1 MAEQLS
7 TVLGFEAAQAI
18 RTLKDL
24 DASLLSYT
32 SAMRKAANATRVFNI
47 QGGQVK
53 RTLANINAA
62 AQVTN
67 KTTAKT
73 SDEHKKVA
81 QVVRKTTKSVESG
94 AKKQEKAAKKVL
106 LSWQSVIRIFA
117 IQVMHQAITRVT
129 SALSEGVAAARDY
142 EISLAEIQT
151 IGRGFRDDFEGLS
164 DQVREFSDLV
174 GAPIETVAEGVYQA
188 LSNQVT
194 DAAHSMEFMAA
205 AQKFAT
211 ASVTE
216 TSASVALL
224 SSVINSYNMEVEDA
238 AIVGGKL
245 AEIIELGRLRGEE
258 FANSFGRITV
268 LAAQLGIALDEVGA
282 AVATLTVSGLKYNEA
297 STLMLNIMLKLIRP
311 TEELKKQYKELG
323 IAGAEAG
330 IQAYGFQ
337 GFLDKLSEKAGSSA
351 TALGKMWGRVRAIRG
366 VLGLANESAE
376 QYAENLEKIS
386 KAGAKELFEK
396 RDIIFETN
404 AKQVEI
410 ELNRVKNYVLIDWGR
425 DINKAIKSVFDTFG
439 GGVETLKVLG
449 ASVAAV
455 GVAFIALKAEAIGA
469 VLTLSGITFPG
480 VIIAGAVTLAGMALY
495 NYFNKGK
502 IEAINAQK
510 VFEEQSNLALKTRL
524 KNIQL
529 AADAQKKSDDE
540 MLANIQKYLFSRQ
553 KAFEMASK
561 DLVRLEDLI
570 FTGIVDQLG
579 SKISETNTFF
589 SNLEKKAIAASTVIN
604 DLNKTIRQVQFD
616 ISDFNFERETR
627 GLDPVQKAFANIR
640 RASEFRFKA
649 TEATRKRETEL
660 ATLYNK
666 RAQAAANIALQS
678 ADESENKKAIVK
690 AEQEIRATYLSEI
703 ATLKKKKVV
712 IADEKKQIE
721 SVAEQIFLQRQ
732 ELKFL
737 NSEIENS
744 IKKFEDV
751 RFDPVKREEVLAD
764 IAGLVGEMEAIFSD
778 VKISFKLPEAV
789 DMRNLITG
797 ERETMEK
804 VISDSLSAI
813 SERAVEITTPK
824 TAIDIKLA
832 ELLPGTKTIEEQQ
845 AALVKLG
852 KIKEDALKASKA
864 EAKAIREV
872 SDGINKNTDLLIA
885 LKDAYLDITKV
896 SGLDILHVKMDRLF
910 GTNTMSAMTYDIER
924 AGDAAGEA
932 MDYMAEAT
940 KLLTAE
946 ELDIDAFNVIKKS
959 LVDLAAETNSIE
971 IKQGVEALID
981 NLNAVAEAKQEMTR
995 GTDAIL
1001 SREEL
1006 AALNSKIVEINEL
1019 IGAKL
1024 AAAATEGA
1032 TSIADNMANARREID
1047 STIKRVKALN
1057 TESRMTITPM
1067 DEVDKRFGG
1076 MLYRADGG
1084 WIPQG
1089 TDTVPAMLTPGE
1101 FVMNAG
1107 ATRQFY
1113 SQLVAMNAGVK
1124 PQYRQNGGSVTNV
1137 GDVNITVNESISAQ
1151 QTARETMQ
1159 AFRREMRRG
1168 TSRL

>member
-1 MAEQLS
+1 L
-7 TVLGFEAAQAI
+7 
-18 RTLKDL
+18 
-24 DASLLSYT
+24 
-32 SAMRKAANATRVFNI
+32 
-47 QGGQVK
+47 
-53 RTLANINAA
+53 
-62 AQVTN
+62 
-67 KTTAKT
+67 
-73 SDEHKKVA
+73 
-81 QVVRKTTKSVESG
+81 
-94 AKKQEKAAKKVL
+94 
-106 LSWQSVIRIFA
+106 
-117 IQVMHQAITRVT
+117 
-129 SALSEGVAAARDY
+129 
-142 EISLAEIQT
+142 
-151 IGRGFRDDFEGLS
+151 
-164 DQVREFSDLV
+164 
-174 GAPIETVAEGVYQA
+174 
-188 LSNQVT
+188 
-194 DAAHSMEFMAA
+194 
-205 AQKFAT
+205 
-211 ASVTE
+211 
-216 TSASVALL
+216 
-224 SSVINSYNMEVEDA
+224 
-238 AIVGGKL
+238 
-245 AEIIELGRLRGEE
+245 
-258 FANSFGRITV
+258 
-268 LAAQLGIALDEVGA
+268 
-282 AVATLTVSGLKYNEA
+282 
-297 STLMLNIMLKLIRP
+297 
-311 TEELKKQYKELG
+311 
-323 IAGAEAG
+323 
-330 IQAYGFQ
+330 
-337 GFLDKLSEKAGSSA
+337 
-351 TALGKMWGRVRAIRG
+351 
-366 VLGLANESAE
+366 
-376 QYAENLEKIS
+376 
-386 KAGAKELFEK
+386 
-396 RDIIFETN
+396 
-404 AKQVEI
+404 
-410 ELNRVKNYVLIDWGR
+410 
-425 DINKAIKSVFDTFG
+425 
-439 GGVETLKVLG
+439 
-449 ASVAAV
+449 
-455 GVAFIALKAEAIGA
+455 
-469 VLTLSGITFPG
+469 
-480 VIIAGAVTLAGMALY
+480 
-495 NYFNKGK
+495 
-502 IEAINAQK
+502 
-510 VFEEQSNLALKTRL
+510 
-524 KNIQL
+524 
-529 AADAQKKSDDE
+529 
-540 MLANIQKYLFSRQ
+540 
-553 KAFEMASK
+553 
-561 DLVRLEDLI
+561 
-570 FTGIVDQLG
+570 
-579 SKISETNTFF
+579 
-589 SNLEKKAIAASTVIN
+589 
-604 DLNKTIRQVQFD
+604 
-616 ISDFNFERETR
+616 
-627 GLDPVQKAFANIR
+627 
-640 RASEFRFKA
+640 
-649 TEATRKRETEL
+649 
-660 ATLYNK
+660 

-764 IAGLVGEMEAIFSD
+764 IAGLVGEMETIFSD